1 MFWKLM
7 LAIVVTLSVAGALYL
22 SGVTKTQI
30 EDTVKYLEKKVRPN
44 EPVSHAS
51 LTPAPAAIKPRSPW
65 DGLVEIDREEKT
77 AVGLQI
83 VTVEAQTKPMKLE
96 LTGRTAYDP
105 DTLTKIRP
113 RFDTLV
119 EHVHASLGKKVKI
132 GDPLVDM
139 YSTELAK
146 AKSDM
151 QTKFVQYQHDHRLY
165 VLREKLFKSGAISE
179 QVWVDT
185 VNDEK
190 KSHLDYQLAVD
201 LLHVYRVPQADIDAL
216 TAPLDANPNV
226 SVNDLK
232 QFGDIKEKAKMTLVS
247 PADGIVIEREVVP
260 QNLYDT
266 SSVLMVLAPLDHLWV
281 LLNVYELDQD
291 KVRVGQTMDIRFPF
305 LEQEKIKGTVQYVA
319 NEVSKDTRAIKIRA
333 TINNPGGRLKA
344 DMVLKAMLDIPPIPG
359 QTIIPRLAMVS
370 TNGSEY
376 VFVRKPK
383 KPDARPSDPD
393 QFERRRI
400 VVAQE
405 NFDEVVVSRGLK
417 AGEEVVSNGSLII
430 AQLFED
436 QHMVETGVPLQ

>member
-7 LAIVVTLSVAGALYL
+7 FAFLVTLSLAGGLYL
-22 SGVTKTQI
+22 SGVSKAHLSETL
-30 EDTVKYLEKKVRPN
+30 KYLEGKATSSLSSERPYPKHEVSSPVRNKRPSD
-44 EPVSHAS
+44 ELVSVD
-51 LTPAPAAIKPRSPW
+51 T
-65 DGLVEIDREEKT
+65 EEKT
-77 AVGLQI
+77 AIGLQI
-83 VTVEAQTKPMKLE
+83 ATVEAQTKPMKLE

-119 EHVHASLGKKVKI
+119 EKVHASLGKKVKT
-132 GDPLVDM
+132 GDPLVEM

-151 QTKFVQYQHDHRLY
+151 QTKFVQWQHDHRLY

-216 TAPLDANPNV
+216 TTMLDANPNV
-226 SVNDLK
+226 NDLR
-232 QFGDIKEKAKMTLVS
+232 QFGDIKEKAKMTLLS

-291 KVRVGQTMDIRFPF
+291 KVRVGQTMEIRFPF

-333 TINNPGGRLKA
+333 TITNPGGRLKA
-344 DMVLKAMLDIPPIPG
+344 DMVLKAILDIPPIPG

-370 TNGSEY
+370 TNGSEF
-376 VFVRKPK
+376 VFVRTPRS
-383 KPDARPSDPD
+383 PDARPSDPD
-393 QFERRRI
+393 RFERRRI

-417 AGEEVVSNGSLII
+417 AGEEIVSNGSLII

-436 QHMVETGVPLQ
+436 QHMVESGVPLQ